1 MRSDNPNSLR
11 DITDP
16 EAFVRFQLRRLTLHL
31 SDDEKEELVAE
42 GLLIL
47 CELSNKYDA
56 TLPKD
61 KEAGSF
67 AGYANYLLPRRL
79 LDAWHKHHPEHRY
92 TTDPETGKR
101 KWVYGKPPMSL
112 DALLDNDGEG
122 GADHHLANA
131 NSIGQAV
138 SIANATRVT

>member
-1 MRSDNPNSLR
+1 MRSDSTKALR
-11 DITDP
+11 DIDDP
-16 EAFVRFQLRRLTLHL
+16 EAFVRFQLRRLTLRL

-47 CELSNKYDA
+47 CELSAKYDG

-61 KEAGSF
+61 KDAGSF

-79 LDAWHKHHPEHRY
+79 LDAWHRHHPEHRY

-101 KWVYGKPPMSL
+101 KWVYGKAPVSL

-131 NSIGQAV
+131 NAIGTTVPIGA
-138 SIANATRVT
+138 ATRPT